1 MTKIQ
6 QGLPRTL
13 NSHFPS
19 YNSYMHE
26 NPFCL
31 ADVILSDSIFHFAK
45 KKKKKKVP
53 WMQNKRDRFTRLICL
68 QI

>member
-6 QGLPRTL
+6 QGHPRTL

-31 ADVILSDSIFHFAK
+31 ADVILSNSIFHFAK
-45 KKKKKKVP
+45 EKKKVP
-53 WMQNKRDRFTRLICL
+53 WMQNKRDRFTNLFADL
-68 QI
+68 TN

>member
-45 KKKKKKVP
+45 KKKKKKSA
-53 WMQNKRDRFTRLICL
+53 MDAK
-68 QI
+68 

>member
-45 KKKKKKVP
+45 KKKKKKCHGCKINV
-53 WMQNKRDRFTRLICL
+53 TGSLG
-68 QI
+68 

>member
-31 ADVILSDSIFHFAK
+31 ADVILSNSIFHFAK
-45 KKKKKKVP
+45 KKKKKCHGCKINV
-53 WMQNKRDRFTRLICL
+53 TGSLG
-68 QI
+68 